1 MSASLD
7 EHTQRRYVSFWLAQ
21 NWSIHVKYA
30 SWQVVYPVPN
40 VRDAVVVMAAR
51 ALRDVWDARAA
62 WDAVVLRGVVMAVRA
77 VVALRPMVERA
88 VLVRVA
94 GVVVVARDW
103 GLAGVLRITV
113 LVVVRADVVFCDA
126 LPGVCARTVAARF
139 SV

>member
-51 ALRDVWDARAA
+51 ALRDVWG
-62 WDAVVLRGVVMAVRA
+62 AVVLRGVVMAVRA
-77 VVALRPMVERA
+77 VVALRPMVGRT

-103 GLAGVLRITV
+103 VLAGVLRITV
-113 LVVVRADVVFCDA
+113 LVVVRADVVFCDT